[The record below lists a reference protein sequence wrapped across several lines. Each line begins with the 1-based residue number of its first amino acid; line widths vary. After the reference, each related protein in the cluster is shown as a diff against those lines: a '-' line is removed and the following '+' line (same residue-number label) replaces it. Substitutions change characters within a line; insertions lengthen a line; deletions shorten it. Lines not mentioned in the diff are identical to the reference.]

1 MTKKDSP
8 RGSAIVVTRRTVAVV
23 RIRGAWR
30 VVRGPLRGK
39 GGRPSRRSRRAIRR
53 ELGRGSKHE
62 REVRMRGVEVGGQAS
77 RSRSKVRVVP
87 VHLQHHHLNPS
98 LSNC

>member
-8 RGSAIVVTRRTVAVV
+8 RGSAVVVTGRTVAVV
-23 RIRGAWR
+23 RIWGARR

-39 GGRPSRRSRRAIRR
+39 GGRPPRSRRAVRR

-77 RSRSKVRVVP
+77 RRSKVRVVP

>member
-8 RGSAIVVTRRTVAVV
+8 RGSAIVVTGRTVAVV
-23 RIRGAWR
+23 RIRGAGR

-39 GGRPSRRSRRAIRR
+39 GGRPSGSRRAIRR